1 MSGSDGKGGGSTGG
15 PLESAGTGVPVI
27 GEGTAFGAALS
38 DLLWD
43 YRKRQTDLARDL
55 GISTSYVNALKT
67 GKKAAAAPTVDRIA
81 DALGAKPRDR
91 VRLHR
96 AAARDAGFKL
106 DLPER
111 F

>member
-1 MSGSDGKGGGSTGG
+1 MTGKRGEGADEPEAPRETSD
-15 PLESAGTGVPVI
+15 L
-27 GEGTAFGAALS
+27 GTAFGAALS

-43 YRKRQTDLARDL
+43 YRKRQTDLSRDL
-55 GISTSYVNALKT
+55 GTSASYVNALAK
-67 GKKAAAAPTVDRIA
+67 GKKAAAAATVDRIA
-81 DALGAKPRDR
+81 DALGARPEDR

-106 DLPER
+106 DLPDD

>member
-1 MSGSDGKGGGSTGG
+1 MSRKEEGAIPPEDHVAPET
-15 PLESAGTGVPVI
+15 

-43 YRKRQTDLARDL
+43 YRKRQTDLSRDL

-67 GKKAAAAPTVDRIA
+67 GKKAAAAVDRIA
-81 DALGAKPRDR
+81 DALGANSADR

-106 DLPER
+106 DLPEG

>member
-1 MSGSDGKGGGSTGG
+1 MSRARRGEGQVPTAPTQTSGASAPETGG
-15 PLESAGTGVPVI
+15 
-27 GEGTAFGAALS
+27 GTAFGEALS

-43 YRKRQTDLARDL
+43 YRKRQTDLSRDL

-81 DALGAKPRDR
+81 DALGARPEDR

-106 DLPER
+106 DLPDD

>member
-1 MSGSDGKGGGSTGG
+1 MSRAEAGGT
-15 PLESAGTGVPVI
+15 PPDDRAAPEAV
-27 GEGTAFGAALS
+27 EGTAFGAALS

-43 YRKRQTDLARDL
+43 YRKRQTDLSRDL

-81 DALGAKPRDR
+81 DALGARPEDR

-106 DLPER
+106 DLPDG

>member
-1 MSGSDGKGGGSTGG
+1 MSRAGREQGQDPTAPTRNSGA
-15 PLESAGTGVPVI
+15 SAPET
-27 GEGTAFGAALS
+27 EDGTAFGSALS

-43 YRKRQTDLARDL
+43 YRKRQTDLSRDL

-81 DALGAKPRDR
+81 DALGARPEDR

-106 DLPER
+106 DLPDD

>member
-1 MSGSDGKGGGSTGG
+1 MSRKEEGAIPPEDHVAPET
-15 PLESAGTGVPVI
+15 

-43 YRKRQTDLARDL
+43 YRKRQTDLSRDL

-67 GKKAAAAPTVDRIA
+67 GKKAATAPTVDRIA
-81 DALGAKPRDR
+81 DALGANSADR

-106 DLPER
+106 DLPEG

>member
-1 MSGSDGKGGGSTGG
+1 MNREDKGGTPPQISST
-15 PLESAGTGVPVI
+15 PET

-43 YRKRQTDLARDL
+43 YRKRQTDLSAAL
-55 GISTSYVNALKT
+55 GTSTSYVNALKT

-81 DALGAKPRDR
+81 DALGACHADR

-106 DLPER
+106 DLPDG

>member
-1 MSGSDGKGGGSTGG
+1 MSGRDRKGGASIDPASEDPG
-15 PLESAGTGVPVI
+15 AAAPVT

-43 YRKRQTDLARDL
+43 YRKRQTDLSREMGTSA
-55 GISTSYVNALKT
+55 SYVNALAT

-81 DALGAKPRDR
+81 DALGAKPQDR

-106 DLPER
+106 DLPEG

>member
-1 MSGSDGKGGGSTGG
+1 MSRENQGGTPPEASSPPKT
-15 PLESAGTGVPVI
+15 E
-27 GEGTAFGAALS
+27 EGTAFGAALS

-43 YRKRQTDLARDL
+43 YRKRQTDLSRDL

-81 DALGAKPRDR
+81 DALGAGPADR

-106 DLPER
+106 DLPDG

>member
-1 MSGSDGKGGGSTGG
+1 MSREIGKGG
-15 PLESAGTGVPVI
+15 PSARVPVEDTGVEVPVV
-27 GEGTAFGAALS
+27 GKGTAFGAALS

-43 YRKRQTDLARDL
+43 YRKRQTDLSREMGTSA
-55 GISTSYVNALKT
+55 SYVNALTT

-81 DALGAKPRDR
+81 DALGAGAEDR

-106 DLPER
+106 SLPDG

>member
-1 MSGSDGKGGGSTGG
+1 MSRAEEGGSPPEDRAAPET
-15 PLESAGTGVPVI
+15 

-43 YRKRQTDLARDL
+43 YRKRQTDLSAAL
-55 GISTSYVNALKT
+55 GTSTSYVNALKT

-81 DALGAKPRDR
+81 DALGAGPADR

-106 DLPER
+106 DLPDG